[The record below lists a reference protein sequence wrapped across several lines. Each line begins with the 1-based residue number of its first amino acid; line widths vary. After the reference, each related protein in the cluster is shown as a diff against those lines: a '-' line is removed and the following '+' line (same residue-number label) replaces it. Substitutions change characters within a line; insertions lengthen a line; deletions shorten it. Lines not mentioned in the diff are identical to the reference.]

1 MMSTPTLLSP
11 ITIADGLALANRVV
25 MAPMTRA
32 RAGQAR
38 VPNQNMATYYQQ
50 RAAAGLIISEAT
62 VISEQGIGWVN
73 SPGIYN
79 DAQTQRWRHVVD
91 AVHAKGS
98 KIFLQLW
105 HCGRASHRYF
115 FEDERL
121 PVAPSAIGIANDH
134 SHTPRGKFPYE
145 TPRALETKEI
155 PKIVEDYRRAA
166 LRAQAAGFDG
176 VEIHSAN
183 GYLLDQFLQTKTN
196 RREDAYGGS
205 IANRCRL
212 LRDVVAAVSGIF
224 PAERVSVRLSPN
236 GAFND
241 MGTPEYREL
250 FTYVIRHLAGAGIGF
265 LHVMDGLGFGF
276 HALGEPMTLAEVRPL
291 FSGILIGNVGYT
303 QETAE
308 ERIATGHADMIAFGR
323 PFIANPDLV
332 ERFKNG
338 WPLAPEA
345 EMATWYTPQE
355 VGYIDWPAYAA

>member
-79 DAQTQRWRHVVD
+79 DAQTQGWRRVVD

-121 PVAPSAIGIANDH
+121 P
-134 SHTPRGKFPYE
+134 
-145 TPRALETKEI
+145 
-155 PKIVEDYRRAA
+155 
-166 LRAQAAGFDG
+166 
-176 VEIHSAN
+176 
-183 GYLLDQFLQTKTN
+183 
-196 RREDAYGGS
+196 
-205 IANRCRL
+205 
-212 LRDVVAAVSGIF
+212 
-224 PAERVSVRLSPN
+224 
-236 GAFND
+236 
-241 MGTPEYREL
+241 
-250 FTYVIRHLAGAGIGF
+250 
-265 LHVMDGLGFGF
+265 
-276 HALGEPMTLAEVRPL
+276 
-291 FSGILIGNVGYT
+291 
-303 QETAE
+303 
-308 ERIATGHADMIAFGR
+308 
-323 PFIANPDLV
+323 
-332 ERFKNG
+332 
-338 WPLAPEA
+338 
-345 EMATWYTPQE
+345 
-355 VGYIDWPAYAA
+355 